1 MLDSVIKAGE
11 AAKANGVECAII
23 SLRFVKPLPVEKL
36 LAEIKKYKR
45 VVVVEENVSNG
56 SVAQELSLNMLKNEI
71 FVPLENI
78 CIPDKFISHGSRTA
92 ILEELGFSKEAF
104 LKLMIDK

>member
-1 MLDSVIKAGE
+1 MCDYQFAFCKTFAGRKI
-11 AAKANGVECAII
+11 AGRN
-23 SLRFVKPLPVEKL
+23 
-36 LAEIKKYKR
+36 KKIQTCCCCRGKCKQRQRGTRTFIEY
-45 VVVVEENVSNG
+45 V
-56 SVAQELSLNMLKNEI
+56 KNEI

>member
-1 MLDSVIKAGE
+1 
-11 AAKANGVECAII
+11 
-23 SLRFVKPLPVEKL
+23 
-36 LAEIKKYKR
+36 
-45 VVVVEENVSNG
+45 
-56 SVAQELSLNMLKNEI
+56 MLKNEI